1 MVNIPIDNETPYTLT
16 DAMRQD
22 ILRDAHEHF
31 GEEVRSIRVQEGL
44 ERHVFNARTHQV
56 RYAFSPTDFGL
67 ARLIVPTSATADHG
81 TALPPSQ
88 KGVRDEEAP
97 EPRAALLEDFEGRD
111 ADEPEDDVFTL
122 DNPVEEDDEDEED
135 RVLDSED
142 EEY

>member
-1 MVNIPIDNETPYTLT
+1 MVNIPIANETPYTLM

-31 GEEVRSIRVQEGL
+31 GDEVRSIRVQEGL

-56 RYAFSPTDFGL
+56 RYAFAPSDFGL
-67 ARLIVPTSATADHG
+67 VRLITPAPATADHR
-81 TALPPSQ
+81 TALPAGQ
-88 KGVRDEEAP
+88 RGVRDEEAP
-97 EPRAALLEDFEGRD
+97 EPRAALLERLEGRD

-122 DNPVEEDDEDEED
+122 DDPIEEDDEDEEE

-142 EEY
+142 DE